1 MPDEN
6 KRGEA
11 MKINKEVH
19 NNMSYSSQFD
29 LRGKVAIVTGGT
41 GILGQHF
48 CAGLAESGAN
58 IAVVDLLA
66 DEAHELAQILIEKY
80 GVKAIGCGCDVS
92 DTISV
97 QAMVAEVVTEF
108 GEINI
113 LHNNAAAKSDDLD
126 AFFAPFEEYSLDQWR
141 KIMAVNLDGMF
152 LIAQAVGR
160 QMLKQGKGGSII
172 QTASIYGVMAPDQ
185 RIYEG
190 SFYLDREINTP
201 AVYTAS
207 KAAIVGLTK
216 HLASYWALYNI
227 RVNTLTPGGTES
239 GQNEEFNKR
248 YSARVPMGRM
258 ANADEMVGALLYLA
272 SDASSYVTGQNIIVD
287 GGLNCW

>member
-1 MPDEN
+1 MTTSKTDTN
-6 KRGEA
+6 D
-11 MKINKEVH
+11 KEER
-19 NNMSYSSQFD
+19 NAMSYSSQFD
-29 LRGKVAIVTGGT
+29 LSRKVAIVTGGT

-58 IAVVDLLA
+58 IAVVDLLV
-66 DEAHELAQILIEKY
+66 DEAHEFAQTLIENY

-92 DTISV
+92 DPISV
-97 QAMVAEVVTEF
+97 QAMVADVVAEF

-113 LHNNAAAKSDDLD
+113 LHNNAAGKSDDLD

-152 LIAQAVGR
+152 LVAQAVGR

-172 QTASIYGVMAPDQ
+172 QTASIYGLMAPDQ

-207 KAAIVGLTK
+207 KAAVVGLTK
-216 HLASYWALYNI
+216 HLASYWATNDI
-227 RVNTLTPGGTES
+227 RVNTLTPGGTAS
-239 GQNEEFNKR
+239 GQNEEFKKR

-258 ANADEMVGALLYLA
+258 ANAGEMVGALLYLA